1 MEHAAVYDI
10 ETKKRILTLHPRVS
24 NAYLRN
30 RATFDPFDDLILSD
44 GVLWDFKSGKEI
56 HKFDKLNEN
65 VNGVFNLKNGT
76 EIISNTEI
84 WDIRTFHLLKTVR
97 QLDQC
102 LVQFSND
109 SSIIY
114 AYKIDREEHGTDNP
128 VQYRNGDTSF
138 VVLDNYS
145 DYSSIATIELKR

>member
-1 MEHAAVYDI
+1 MYDI
-10 ETKKRILTLHPRVS
+10 ETKKRILTLHPRFS
-24 NAYLRN
+24 NQYLRN

-44 GVLWDFKSGKEI
+44 GVLWDFKSGKEV

-102 LVQFSND
+102 HIQFSND
-109 SSIIY
+109 NSIIY
-114 AYKIDREEHGTDNP
+114 AYKVDREENNGTDNSM
-128 VQYRNGDTSF
+128 QFRQGDTSF
-138 VVLDNYS
+138 VVVDNYS

>member
-1 MEHAAVYDI
+1 MYDI
-10 ETKKRILTLHPRVS
+10 ETKNKLLGLTARVS
-24 NAYLRN
+24 NQYLRN

-44 GVLWDFKSGKEI
+44 GVLWDFKSGKEV
-56 HKFDKLNEN
+56 HKFDKLNEC
-65 VNGVFNLKNGT
+65 VNGVFNPKSGL

-102 LVQFSND
+102 VLQFSND
-109 SSIIY
+109 CNIIFG
-114 AYKIDREEHGTDNP
+114 YKSFDREDQTNNP
-128 VQYRNGDTSF
+128 ENSQYRIGDTSF
-138 VVLDNYS
+138 VVLDNYA